1 MLSRRWNVWGLVC
14 ALAFVLAFGAGVPV
28 AAQSAEE
35 RVEKLE
41 EELAAIRAELARL
54 KAEMKATAAAGEAPA
69 EPAESPAS
77 LDDRFAEL
85 ERKIDVLAS
94 ELERQEMGESV
105 FRKAEKSEHG
115 LGVAA
120 SKVYQV
126 EQGLSIGGYGEALY
140 EGFDSRRD
148 DGAPA
153 GRDDRLD
160 FLRAILY
167 FGYKFSD
174 RWVFNSEI
182 EVEHASSGEEGEV
195 SLEFAYLDYLWKP
208 QVNLRA
214 GLLLV
219 PMGFVNEL
227 HEPPLFL
234 GARRPDVE
242 RNLLPTTW
250 RENGFG
256 LFGDLGPFTFRTYV
270 VNGLEAEGFSS
281 SGIRGGRQ
289 KGSEAVAEDFAWV
302 GRIDYTGRPGL
313 LAGVSAYVGDS
324 GQSLADAAGAIGA
337 RTTLIE
343 GHLEW
348 KHRGFELRA
357 LGVRGEIDDVARL
370 NDALGLTGGSSIG
383 EELEGGYLQ
392 LGYDVLA
399 NRAGRHALIPYVR
412 WEVFDTQKKVPA
424 GFARNPARDVELL
437 TVGLAF
443 KPLEQLVVKADYQD
457 YENGADTGVD
467 QINVAIGYLF

>member
-1 MLSRRWNVWGLVC
+1 MLNRRWKIWEPAC
-14 ALAFVLAFGAGVPV
+14 ALTFVLACGGVVPS

-35 RVEKLE
+35 KVEALAQ
-41 EELAAIRAELARL
+41 ELATVRAELAEL
-54 KAEMKATAAAGEAPA
+54 KAEMRAREAAE
-69 EPAESPAS
+69 
-77 LDDRFAEL
+77 RFAEL
-85 ERKIDVLAS
+85 ERKVDVLAD
-94 ELERQEMGESV
+94 ELERREMGEGV
-105 FRKAEKSEHG
+105 FRRAEKSEHG

-140 EGFDSRRD
+140 QRFDSTRD

-153 GRDDRLD
+153 GRDDQLD
-160 FLRAILY
+160 FLRGVLY
-167 FGYKFSD
+167 VGYKLSD

-182 EVEHASSGEEGEV
+182 EFEHASTGEEGEAA
-195 SLEFAYLDYLWKP
+195 LEFAYLDHLWKP

-242 RNLLPTTW
+242 RNLLPATW

-256 LFGDLGPFTFRTYV
+256 LFGDLGPFTYRTYV
-270 VNGLEAEGFSS
+270 LNGLAAEGFSA

-289 KGSEAVAEDFAWV
+289 DGSEAVAEDLAWV

-324 GQSLADAAGAIGA
+324 GQTLADAGGAIGA
-337 RTTLIE
+337 RTSLVE

-348 KHRGFELRA
+348 KRRGFELRA

-370 NDALGLTGGSSIG
+370 NRALGLAGGASIG
-383 EELEGGYLQ
+383 EELAGGYVQ

-399 NRAGRHALIPYVR
+399 SRAGRRALIPYVR
-412 WEVFDTQKKVPA
+412 WETFDTQKKVPA
-424 GFARNPARDVELL
+424 GFARDPARDVDLL

-443 KPLEQLVVKADYQD
+443 KPLEQLIFKADYQD
-457 YENGADTGVD
+457 YENGADSGVD
-467 QINVAIGYLF
+467 QFNVAIGYLF